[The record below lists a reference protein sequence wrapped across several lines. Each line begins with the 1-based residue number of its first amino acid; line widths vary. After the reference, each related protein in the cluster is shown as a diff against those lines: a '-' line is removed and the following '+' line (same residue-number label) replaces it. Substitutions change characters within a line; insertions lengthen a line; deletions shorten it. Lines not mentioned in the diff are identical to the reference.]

1 MVKSLHTRW
10 SLGEKSRGVVF
21 ASYPWSS
28 FWPPTVGCC
37 IHVEA
42 AVEHICARGPG
53 ATAVGHIKRRIKKQH
68 GVQVF
73 VRDNNVDQALKALKR
88 KMQREGVFREMKL
101 RKHYEKSSERKV
113 REQSEAIRR
122 ARKLAPQ
129 KTAAG
134 GFVTANETPAGR
146 GRRGKRKLVA
156 DPSLLI
162 WPR

>member
-37 IHVEA
+37 IYVEA
-42 AVEHICARGPG
+42 AVEHSCARGPG
-53 ATAVGHIKRRIKKQH
+53 ATAVGHIKRRIKKEH

-73 VRDNNVDQALKALKR
+73 VRDNNVDQALKPLKR
-88 KMQREGVFREMKL
+88 KTQREGVFREMKL

-122 ARKLAPQ
+122 ARKLELASQGEHNPEILCH
-129 KTAAG
+129 AALG
-134 GFVTANETPAGR
+134 
-146 GRRGKRKLVA
+146 
-156 DPSLLI
+156 SLDSRL
-162 WPR
+162 